1 MEQQLLWSLLVE
13 QLRPRQRRLVWRPLQ
28 HQLELELIELVL
40 GPLLRLGPV
49 PRFRLALRQIII
61 KVLRLLGR
69 QGSLVVLLKRSLR
82 WTLVL
87 LLMPQ
92 PEPVL
97 VQALQLKELLL
108 VMLLIK
114 MLLLELK
121 PGPELP
127 FPE

>member
-1 MEQQLLWSLLVE
+1 VEQQLLWPLLVE
-13 QLRPRQRRLVWRPLQ
+13 QLRPRQRRLVWSSLQ
-28 HQLELELIELVL
+28 HQLELELMLIELVL

-61 KVLRLLGR
+61 KVLRLVGR

-97 VQALQLKELLL
+97 VQALQL
-108 VMLLIK
+108 
-114 MLLLELK
+114 
-121 PGPELP
+121 
-127 FPE
+127 

>member
-1 MEQQLLWSLLVE
+1 MEQQLLWPLLVE
-13 QLRPRQRRLVWRPLQ
+13 QLRPRQRRLVWSSLQ
-28 HQLELELIELVL
+28 HQLELELMLIELVL

-49 PRFRLALRQIII
+49 PRFRLALWQIII

-97 VQALQLKELLL
+97 VQALQL
-108 VMLLIK
+108 
-114 MLLLELK
+114 
-121 PGPELP
+121 
-127 FPE
+127 

>member
-61 KVLRLLGR
+61 KVLRLVGR

-97 VQALQLKELLL
+97 VQALQL
-108 VMLLIK
+108 
-114 MLLLELK
+114 
-121 PGPELP
+121 
-127 FPE
+127 

>member
-13 QLRPRQRRLVWRPLQ
+13 QLRPRQRRLVWSSLQ

>member
-13 QLRPRQRRLVWRPLQ
+13 QLRPRQRRLVWSSLQ

-61 KVLRLLGR
+61 KVLRLVGR

-97 VQALQLKELLL
+97 VQALQL
-108 VMLLIK
+108 
-114 MLLLELK
+114 
-121 PGPELP
+121 
-127 FPE
+127 